1 MSFAP
6 DLTSRILR
14 HERALIAI
22 SVAALAALCW
32 WYIAAQGTTSGSMNM
47 AVAREPRIGA
57 LVVMWWLMMVAM
69 MLPSAAPAV
78 LLYSRVRDSRGRDSA
93 IGGTWVFLAGYL
105 CVWMVFSVGAALAQ
119 KLFTGPAMVL
129 QDRFAEA
136 AVLVGAGLYQLS
148 PMKFACM
155 RQCRS
160 PAQFLSRHWRP
171 GWEGAMALGVRHG
184 AYCVGCCWV
193 LMGLL
198 FVGGIMNL
206 WWVAGLTF
214 LVAGEKLL
222 PDGQPVRHASAI
234 ALLLWG
240 AGRLLL

>member
-1 MSFAP
+1 VSSAP

-22 SVAALAALCW
+22 SVAALVALCW
-32 WYIAAQGTTSGSMNM
+32 WYIAAQGTTSGSMDM

-160 PAQFLSRHWRP
+160 PAQFLSRHWRS